1 MKPLGIVPALTV
13 FTFLYALIVLLVV
26 KEATNIFKSID
37 IIKKFNEKTNEVSNN
52 EQSADREIK
61 EEIGSIENKTIK
73 SSELQAIVGDIFNK
87 VANKF
92 SKNDT
97 RVTYVFSINS
107 IKVSNETYMMQV
119 KYKINITVVEQYFYI
134 SSETEGEKDVIVNLL
149 EDSSQT

>member
-1 MKPLGIVPALTV
+1 MKLLGIVPALTV

-37 IIKKFNEKTNEVSNN
+37 IIKKFNEKTNEVSSN

>member
-1 MKPLGIVPALTV
+1 MKLLGIVPALTV

>member
-1 MKPLGIVPALTV
+1 MKLLGIVPALTV

-134 SSETEGEKDVIVNLL
+134 SSEIEGEKDVIVNLL

>member
-37 IIKKFNEKTNEVSNN
+37 IVKKFNEKTNEVSNN
-52 EQSADREIK
+52 EQSVDREIK

>member
-1 MKPLGIVPALTV
+1 MKLLGIVPALTV

-26 KEATNIFKSID
+26 KEATSIFKSIN

-92 SKNDT
+92 
-97 RVTYVFSINS
+97 
-107 IKVSNETYMMQV
+107 
-119 KYKINITVVEQYFYI
+119 
-134 SSETEGEKDVIVNLL
+134 
-149 EDSSQT
+149 

>member
-37 IIKKFNEKTNEVSNN
+37 IVKKFNEKTNEVSNN
-52 EQSADREIK
+52 EQSVDREIK

-107 IKVSNETYMMQV
+107 IKVSNETYMMRV
-119 KYKINITVVEQYFYI
+119 KYKIDITVVEQYFYI